1 MSHGRDPMTSPL
13 RPAAGHSPAIGAVP
27 TSTYRVQLHQGFTA
41 DDAAA
46 LVPYLARLGVGH
58 LFCSPVLQAAPGST
72 HGYDVVDHS
81 RIAAEIGGGE
91 ALRRPSRAP
100 HAHGLGPVVDLGP
113 HPMALP
119 DPGWRP

>member
-1 MSHGRDPMTSPL
+1 MSHGRDPLTSPL

-81 RIAAEIGGGE
+81 RIAAEIGGEG
-91 ALRRPSRAP
+91 ALRRLSRALHDP
-100 HAHGLGPVVDLGP
+100 RTGPIGGAGRN
-113 HPMALP
+113 HPARP
-119 DPGWRP
+119 TPGR